1 MSKNIKNN
9 FNQQSL
15 SGIRSVTLWGALV
28 NVLLAAVKIS
38 VGFFSCSQA
47 LIADGIHSVSDLI
60 TDIAI
65 FFGAKYWSAPP
76 DKAHPYGHGRL
87 EAIINIGIGLLLVS
101 VAIGIVNNS
110 LNSISKEI
118 VDMPGWNV
126 LWVALIS
133 IVFKEILFRWTAS
146 KGKIL
151 KSRALVANAWH
162 HRSDAL
168 SSIPVAFSVIG
179 AHWFPDMLYL
189 DQVAAIMV
197 ALMIFKAAWDIV
209 TPSYNEI
216 MDSAEGK
223 ELEMRL
229 ILLSKEF
236 SEINE
241 IHAFRSRR
249 VGSAILVDFHMLVNP
264 TMSVDEAHA
273 LASRF
278 KKIILDKELEVVDVV
293 IHVEP
298 FFDSDKK
305 HSA

>member
-1 MSKNIKNN
+1 MSEKIKNN
-9 FNQQSL
+9 FNLQSV
-15 SGIRSVTLWGALV
+15 SAIRSVTLWGALV
-28 NVLLAAVKIS
+28 NVLLAIIKIS
-38 VGFFSCSQA
+38 VGYFGCSQA

-87 EAIINIGIGLLLVS
+87 EAIINIGIGLLLVT
-101 VAIGIVNNS
+101 VAIGIVNKS
-110 LNSISKEI
+110 LNSISLEI
-118 VDMPGWNV
+118 VDLPGWNV
-126 LWVALIS
+126 LWVALLS
-133 IVFKEILFRWTAS
+133 IIVKEILFRWTAT

-168 SSIPVAFSVIG
+168 SSIPVACSVIG
-179 AHWFPDMLYL
+179 AHWFPNMLYL

-209 TPSYNEI
+209 TPSYKEI

-223 ELEMRL
+223 ELEMRV
-229 ILLSKEF
+229 IFLSNDF

-264 TMSVDEAHA
+264 KMSVDKAHA
-273 LASRF
+273 LATKF
-278 KKIILDKELEVVDVV
+278 KKIILNKELEVVDIV

-298 FFDSDKK
+298 FFLS
-305 HSA
+305 

>member
-1 MSKNIKNN
+1 MSKTIQNKFNI
-9 FNQQSL
+9 QSI
-15 SGIRSVTLWGALV
+15 SEIRSVTLWGALV
-28 NVLLAAVKIS
+28 NVLLAVVKIY

-110 LNSISKEI
+110 LTSISHKI
-118 VDMPGWNV
+118 IDLPDWNV
-126 LWVALIS
+126 LWVAIIS
-133 IVFKEILFRWTAS
+133 IIFKEILFKWTAS
-146 KGKIL
+146 KGKML

-168 SSIPVAFSVIG
+168 SSIPVACSVIG
-179 AHWFPDMLYL
+179 AHWFPNLLYL

-197 ALMIFKAAWDIV
+197 ALMIFKAAWSIV
-209 TPSYNEI
+209 IPSYKEI

-223 ELEMRL
+223 ELEIRL
-229 ILLSKEF
+229 IALSREF
-236 SEINE
+236 VEINE

-264 TMSVDEAHA
+264 TMSVDEAHV
-273 LASRF
+273 LASKF
-278 KKIILDKELEVVDVV
+278 KKIILKKELEIVDVV

-298 FFDSDKK
+298 FFKG
-305 HSA
+305 